1 MSHSKVHT
9 NRLAQE
15 TSPYLLQH
23 AHNPVQW
30 YPWGEEALARAAQ
43 EDKPIL
49 LSIGYS
55 ACHWCHVMAHES
67 FEDEPTAALMN
78 ELFVNIKVDREE
90 RPDLDKIFQLAHQML
105 TRRAGGW
112 PLTMFL
118 SPHDRRPFFGGTYF
132 PKEPGHGMPAF
143 SELLQRVSEYYRTHR
158 DQIREQNQA
167 LQQAFDELSPTP
179 VAQDTALSPKPL
191 LAARHHLQEQFDS
204 QFGGFGGAPK
214 FPHPSN
220 LELLLRLWRASAATQ
235 SPDLQ
240 ALLMATL
247 SFTRMAE
254 GGIYDQLAGGFARY
268 SVDQYWMIPHFEKML
283 YDNAQLLRVYSNA
296 AVATGEPLFRRIA
309 DETANW
315 MLREMRSDDGAFWSA
330 LDADSAGHEGEFYV
344 WDRDE
349 VRALL
354 STDLYEVTTR
364 RFGLD
369 QSPNFEGR
377 WHFHV
382 YKSVAV
388 IAADLNLDNADAQ
401 SRLEAARHI
410 LLQARNLR
418 ERPALD
424 DKTLTS
430 WNALAISSLAVAAR
444 VLRRGDLVEA
454 ALHAVDF
461 IRERLWNQGRLL
473 ATYKND
479 RARFPA
485 YLDDYAFLLDA
496 LIESLQTH
504 WRTAD
509 LHFAVALADDLI
521 ERFQDHEAG
530 GFYFTAADHEP
541 LMHRSKS
548 FADDA
553 LPSGNALAAQSLQ
566 RLGLLLG
573 NTRYLDVA
581 ARTLRAGWNS
591 LIQYPHGHC
600 SLLIAL
606 KEQLEPVEIVIVRGA
621 VRDAEHWADELAKI
635 YAPER
640 LVFAIPNDT
649 ADLPASIAEKAS
661 LGPDATAYLCRG
673 TVCSPP
679 VRSLPALLAL
689 AGKRAGSETE
699 SDATQRT
706 QND

>member
-1 MSHSKVHT
+1 MSHDSATHT

-23 AHNPVQW
+23 ARNPVQW

-43 EDKPIL
+43 ENKPIL

-67 FEDEPTAALMN
+67 FEDEPTAELMN

-118 SPHDRRPFFGGTYF
+118 SPQDRRPFFGGTYF
-132 PKEPGHGMPAF
+132 PKEPRHGMPAF
-143 SELLQRVSEYYRTHR
+143 GDLLQRVSEYYRTHGE
-158 DQIREQNQA
+158 QIREQNAA
-167 LQQAFDELSPTP
+167 LQQAFDELEPTAA
-179 VAQDTALSPKPL
+179 AQDATLSSEPL
-191 LAARHHLQEQFDS
+191 LAARYHLQEQFDS

-214 FPHPSN
+214 FPHPTN
-220 LELLLRLWRASAATQ
+220 LDLLLRLWRASASSE

-240 ALLMATL
+240 ALLMMTL
-247 SFTRMAE
+247 SLTRMAE
-254 GGIYDQLAGGFARY
+254 GGIYDQLGGGFARY

-330 LDADSAGHEGEFYV
+330 LDADSEGHEGEFYI

-354 STDLYEVTTR
+354 SADLYEVIAQ

-369 QSPNFEGR
+369 QPPNFEGR

-382 YKSVAV
+382 FKSVNA
-388 IAADLNLDNADAQ
+388 IAQDLNLELAEVE
-401 SRLEAARHI
+401 SRLEAGRRI

-418 ERPALD
+418 VRPGLD
-424 DKTLTS
+424 DKALTS
-430 WNALAISSLAVAAR
+430 WNALAISSLAVTAR
-444 VLRRGDLVEA
+444 VLRRGDLAEA
-454 ALHAVDF
+454 ALRAIDF
-461 IRERLWNQGRLL
+461 IRDFVWKDRHLL
-473 ATYKND
+473 ATYKD
-479 RARFPA
+479 ERARFAA

-496 LIESLQTH
+496 LVESLQTH
-504 WRTAD
+504 WRTTD
-509 LHFAVALADDLI
+509 LHFAIELADDLI
-521 ERFQDHEAG
+521 ERFQDHKTG
-530 GFYFTAADHEP
+530 GFYFTAADHEA

-591 LIQYPHGHC
+591 LMQYPHGHC

-606 KEQLEPVEIVIVRGA
+606 AEQLEPVEIVIIRGA
-621 VRDAEHWADELAKI
+621 ARDAEHWADELAKI
-635 YAPER
+635 YAPQR

-661 LGPDATAYLCRG
+661 LGTDATAYLCRG
-673 TVCSPP
+673 AVCSPP

-689 AGKRAGSETE
+689 AGRRTE
-699 SDATQRT
+699 
-706 QND
+706 